1 MGVPHAVTIVV
12 STASQLDTVEQVCRG
27 CAARGLGVTIAVV
40 PDARAAT
47 VARLEGAAVDWCFI
61 DPRER
66 RVRRLLLDVLYLS
79 LTAAR
84 SSIYAEARVR
94 ATVTNGR
101 LSGRLLGG
109 LRAVLP
115 KLEGPVLNRTLGRVG
130 RVLCPRRVLPTEVV
144 IAITHCRG
152 LLELT
157 AGSHRVVVV
166 QDGLDHVSKEPCG
179 FPADVV
185 VAWNDDLAADWAR
198 HQGPAPH
205 VVARPAKFEYAAAV
219 ADRHPPRADPPHVV
233 YALSSF
239 PSGGS
244 IANERF
250 VEEVR
255 LMRAFVEQA
264 AVAFPTAELSVK
276 PHPIGKPGHLDEH
289 LEDLSV
295 PVHVLPYEGSPTGD
309 YVLSSAYNGGR
320 AALLEEASLVVGIWT
335 TFLLDSAVAGV
346 PVTMID
352 VRGSDAFPR
361 LVWSLQGPHVRHL
374 EEQVGYL
381 LSIDADGRLHTP
393 DGLAA
398 LIDQATERSASTRA
412 WLLGAGPL
420 DAAIPAAIDRLD
432 AASPPTARGLG

>member
-1 MGVPHAVTIVV
+1 
-12 STASQLDTVEQVCRG
+12 
-27 CAARGLGVTIAVV
+27 
-40 PDARAAT
+40 
-47 VARLEGAAVDWCFI
+47 
-61 DPRER
+61 
-66 RVRRLLLDVLYLS
+66 
-79 LTAAR
+79 
-84 SSIYAEARVR
+84 VR
-94 ATVTNGR
+94 ATLTNGR
-101 LSGRLLGG
+101 VSGRLLGW

-115 KLEGPVLNRTLGRVG
+115 KLEGPALNRALGRVG
-130 RVLCPRRVLPTEVV
+130 RILCPRRVLPTEVV

-157 AGSHRVVVV
+157 AGSPRVIVV

-179 FPADVV
+179 FPADLVV
-185 VAWNDDLAADWAR
+185 TWNDDLAADWAR

-219 ADRHPPRADPPHVV
+219 ADRQAPRADPAHLV

-250 VEEVR
+250 VEEVQ
-255 LMRAFVEQA
+255 LMRTFVEQA
-264 AVAFPTAELSVK
+264 AAAFPDAELSVK

-289 LEDLSV
+289 IAALSV
-295 PVHVLPYEGSPTGD
+295 PVRVLPYEGSPTGD
-309 YVLSSAYNGGR
+309 YVLTGAYNGGR
-320 AALLEEASLVVGIWT
+320 AELLEQASLVVGIWT

-352 VRGSDAFPR
+352 LRASDAFPR

-381 LSIDADGRLHTP
+381 LSLDAEGRLHTP

-398 LIDQATERSASTRA
+398 LIDRAAQRSASTRA
-412 WLLGAGPL
+412 WLLGAPSL
-420 DAAIPAAIDRLD
+420 DTAVPAAIDALQ
-432 AASPPTARGLG
+432 AVEPTTAPGPG